1 LRRNRD
7 IVANGQGAA
16 QELRELRRQVT
27 ESERRIEDKRSGIT
41 TILTETNEELR
52 AQMNNFELNM
62 QTRTQEQRNLQ
73 RSVDMLQNEIAQLRA
88 STEDLNIKRGQGQS
102 LKQSIGESQK
112 KDYRY
117 MKIAVQFVHSI
128 VARVVTL
135 GPLKGFHMA
144 LLSNFTPRSIPYM
157 PIGEVDPPGGAAQTP
172 SHPTEVR
179 AKMAS
184 TTDMR
189 LISNTFHVQG
199 ITDILLVAAAYTDDS
214 SVVQKAVT
222 CLAILDFMVIKQ
234 PLMETPNVNR
244 IFSHCIS
251 RVEWHYPALSLI
263 IQVCEYP

>member
-73 RSVDMLQNEIAQLRA
+73 RSVDMLQNEIAKLRA

-112 KDYRY
+112 KLVEECSR
-117 MKIAVQFVHSI
+117 IARQLDMQSPFGNSSSS
-128 VARVVTL
+128 
-135 GPLKGFHMA
+135 G
-144 LLSNFTPRSIPYM
+144 SS
-157 PIGEVDPPGGAAQTP
+157 PPAP
-172 SHPTEVR
+172 SSMCR
-179 AKMAS
+179 KFIQQLNAKVS
-184 TTDMR
+184 
-189 LISNTFHVQG
+189 
-199 ITDILLVAAAYTDDS
+199 
-214 SVVQKAVT
+214 
-222 CLAILDFMVIKQ
+222 
-234 PLMETPNVNR
+234 
-244 IFSHCIS
+244 
-251 RVEWHYPALSLI
+251 
-263 IQVCEYP
+263 